1 MIKLLRKE
9 MIIVID
15 YIKIINYYLV
25 VVHDHKQEVLDTSFK
40 KYINDMLKSSL
51 VNLKTREKMTKIK
64 YKFKGK
70 IPLYISEDTLLICIK
85 SYRNQG
91 FYVNYHSILDWEKDK
106 KTVIVYFKNNFCLR
120 LDSYQSFIKQIKKL
134 ELIINDHNL

>member
-1 MIKLLRKE
+1 MVTL
-9 MIIVID
+9 ID

-25 VVHDHKQEVLDTSFK
+25 VVHDQKQEVLDISFK
-40 KYINDMLKSSL
+40 KYINDLLKSSL

-70 IPLYISEDTLLICIK
+70 IPLYIKEGLLLLCVK

-91 FYVNYHSILDWEKDK
+91 FYINYYSILDWEKDQQSV
-106 KTVIVYFKNNFCLR
+106 VIYFKDNFCIR
-120 LDSYQSFIKQIKKL
+120 LKSYGSFIKQIKKL
-134 ELIINDHNL
+134 ELILNDHNL